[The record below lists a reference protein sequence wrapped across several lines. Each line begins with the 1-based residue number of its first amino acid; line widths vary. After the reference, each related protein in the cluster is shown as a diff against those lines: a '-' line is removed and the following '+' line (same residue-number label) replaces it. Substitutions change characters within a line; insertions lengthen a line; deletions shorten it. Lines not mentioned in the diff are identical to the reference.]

1 MDTAYV
7 KSLTQAFKVVK
18 EFDHDSYRFDHRQE
32 MREAL
37 KRIIETHGEEYL
49 SDWLEYAR
57 ANGESDRRNGSWK
70 RNLLTEFGN
79 VVIEM
84 KRTRLT
90 SMAKVIEKYAR
101 RAKQVNRAILM
112 CFLLGHSTRK
122 VSEALQPILG
132 ESFSASTVS
141 RVARILDEQVAAF
154 HSRRIKNRYVAL
166 QFDGVHISRKTGV
179 GAKGKPV
186 LVALGITKD
195 RKKEVIDYRLAT
207 SESED
212 EWTIFLNDLSRRG
225 LTGEGVKIITI
236 DGCQGMIKAIGMV
249 FPGIPIQRCWAHKTR
264 NLTNLVRK
272 AHREELKKD
281 LGKISHADT
290 MRDAKKAF
298 KKLKDKWG
306 MEYPNVIKSLQRDI
320 DQLLEFFMFD
330 KDSWRRSTRTTNNIE
345 RRFKEVRRRT
355 RPMGAFSDRTSLD
368 RILFAVFS
376 HENKNQGIPTL
387 FSLPQNCLR

>member
-1 MDTAYV
+1 METAYV
-7 KSLTQAFKVVK
+7 KSLSQAFKVVK
-18 EFDHDSYRFDHRQE
+18 EFDHESYCLDHRQE

-37 KRIIETHGEEYL
+37 KRIIETHGEEYI

-57 ANGESDRRNGSWK
+57 ATGESDRRNGSWK

-84 KRTRLT
+84 KRTRLR
-90 SMAKVIEKYAR
+90 SMTQVIEKYAR
-101 RAKQVNRAILM
+101 RAKQVDRAILM

-141 RVARILDEQVAAF
+141 RVARILDEHVAAF
-154 HSRRIKNRYVAL
+154 HIRRLKNRYVAL

-225 LTGEGVKIITI
+225 LTGDGVKIITI
-236 DGCQGMIKAIGMV
+236 DGGQGMFKAIGMV
-249 FPGIPIQRCWAHKTR
+249 FPGIPVQRCWAHKTR

-272 AHREELKKD
+272 NDREELKKD

-290 MRDAKKAF
+290 MRDAKKALR
-298 KKLKDKWG
+298 KLKDKWG
-306 MEYPNVIKSLQRDI
+306 MEYPNVIKSLQQDI

-387 FSLPQNCLR
+387 FSLTQNS